1 MKRKYLELFANSGK
15 KLKFQGRIFFEEMK
29 RGDNLY
35 RNFTPGIRKIKKINV
50 ETFIG
55 LKELINKW

>member
-1 MKRKYLELFANSGK
+1 LQIQVRNLNFKDE
-15 KLKFQGRIFFEEMK
+15 IFFEEMK

-35 RNFTPGIRKIKKINV
+35 RNFTPRIRKIKKINV

-55 LKELINKW
+55 LKKLINK

>member
-1 MKRKYLELFANSGK
+1 
-15 KLKFQGRIFFEEMK
+15 MK

-55 LKELINKW
+55 LKELINK